1 MNKLKITTYCLN
13 KQVYQNCIGHKQYMM
28 KKYPSKISY
37 GLLLLVLIIPIAT
50 VFPLISSQRWFPVG
64 VNIFIV
70 VFMLW
75 VFFNLY
81 YIIDEGVLSI
91 KLGFVAF
98 KRIDIQSIKMIA
110 ETSSLISAPAASLDR
125 LEIIYN
131 KHNGIIISPKD
142 KSGFIEHITKANPRI
157 VIQYKTK

>member
-1 MNKLKITTYCLN
+1 
-13 KQVYQNCIGHKQYMM
+13 MM

-37 GLLLLVLIIPIAT
+37 GLIFFILAIPIVT
-50 VFPLISSQRWFPVG
+50 IFPMISSQRWFPVG
-64 VNIFIV
+64 VNIFV
-70 VFMLW
+70 VTFMLT
-75 VFFNLY
+75 VVFNLY

-91 KLGFVAF
+91 KFGFVAF

-131 KHNGIIISPKD
+131 RHNSVIISPKD